1 MRNEAPQQRGRGE
14 APRTC
19 ASGRARADR
28 AAQFMPFAALR
39 GYYELV
45 RQQQRV
51 REPRHELTDEEAEA
65 LSRTVSELRRGQVVR
80 VVHYNRDAY
89 ETLTGCIARIDL
101 VSRELMVVKTT
112 IRLDDIREL
121 SIVR

>member
-1 MRNEAPQQRGRGE
+1 MRDEAPQQRGRGE
-14 APRTC
+14 PPRTC

-65 LSRTVSELRRGQVVR
+65 LSRTVSQLRRGQVVR

-89 ETLTGCIARIDL
+89 ETLTGCVARIDL
-101 VSRELMVVKTT
+101 VSRELMVVKTP